1 MKTLKEIGLET
12 PGHSKCENMNFE
24 DYLPVYDKFWT
35 PIRNDNI
42 KLLEI
47 GIGMKGSLRM
57 WKEYFP
63 NGDIF
68 GVDIDSGKLFQEER
82 IQTFIIDQNNIES
95 LQSLEQYSP
104 YDIIIDDGGH
114 VMSQQINSLCILFN
128 FVKPGGYY
136 IVEDVCTS
144 YWSHFGGEYPP
155 TKLTTMEFLKYL
167 CDEVNKLYIGH
178 INYGSGPNTREIPN
192 FPVQDIKSIFF
203 YQGVVILEK
212 K

>member
-12 PGHSKCENMNFE
+12 PGHSKCEDTDFE
-24 DYLPVYDKFWT
+24 DYLPVYDKLWT

-47 GIGMKGSLRM
+47 GIGKKGSLRM

-63 NGDIF
+63 NAQII
-68 GVDIDSGKLFQEER
+68 GVDIDSEKIFQEDR
-82 IQTFIIDQNNIES
+82 IQTLIIDQTSIES
-95 LQSLEQYSP
+95 LKTLEKFSP

-114 VMSQQINSLCILFN
+114 VMNQQINSLCTLFDY
-128 FVKPGGYY
+128 VKPQGYY

-144 YWSHFGGEYPP
+144 YWPHFGGEYPE
-155 TKLTTMEFLKYL
+155 TKLTTMAFLKYL
-167 CDEVNKLYIGH
+167 CDEVNKIYIGH
-178 INYGSGPNTREIPN
+178 KNYGAGPNTRTIPN
-192 FPVQDIKSIFF
+192 FPVKNIKSIYF